1 MALQEVTFKKNNEK
15 IVIWTIFLDS
25 IKLLKEKLIEKGI
38 YPLVIT
44 GSTSQDDRESFL
56 DSFCRGK
63 SMVLITNPKTLGE
76 SVSLHKACHLA
87 IYLEYDYNL
96 TNMIQSRD
104 RIHRLG
110 LEKGQKTEYIY
121 MIMGSDSYDLFDID
135 KKIYYRLKEKEEIML
150 KAVEGDDLV
159 YVDDNYREDI
169 KFILGH

>member
-1 MALQEVTFKKNNEK
+1 
-15 IVIWTIFLDS
+15 
-25 IKLLKEKLIEKGI
+25 
-38 YPLVIT
+38 
-44 GSTSQDDRESFL
+44 
-56 DSFCRGK
+56 
-63 SMVLITNPKTLGE
+63 
-76 SVSLHKACHLA
+76 
-87 IYLEYDYNL
+87 
-96 TNMIQSRD
+96 MIQSRD